1 MFPYPLCRRIFL
13 IAYLIFTVK
22 QLVWNKV
29 KKHNA
34 SSCWNAR
41 LVFSTET
48 VGVKLGRRLCA
59 WKRLRV
65 RELWDGLWE
74 ISSSTD
80 SPSCLTVFTT
90 SCLGS
95 LRVCKQLIMSSQLF
109 MSSRCS
115 LFGTLLLSWAKTCVV
130 NNESA
135 EILTSFEK
143 LASDTDFK
151 YFVSGSAINKY
162 SESPM

>member
-1 MFPYPLCRRIFL
+1 MFPYPLRGRIFL
-13 IAYLIFTVK
+13 LAYLIFTAK
-22 QLVWNKV
+22 QLI
-29 KKHNA
+29 
-34 SSCWNAR
+34 AR
-41 LVFSTET
+41 LVVEMRGLCTET

-80 SPSCLTVFTT
+80 SPSCLAIFTT

-95 LRVCKQLIMSSQLF
+95 LRVCKQLITSSQLF

-115 LFGTLLLSWAKTCVV
+115 LFGTLLLNWAKTFVV

-143 LASDTDFK
+143 FASDTDFS
-151 YFVSGSAINKY
+151 YFVSGSAIKKV
-162 SESPM
+162 